1 MQLTRPLLIDAASI
15 PPMRYTYPTPE
26 EKVYIETAETLQIV
40 SLKIVSINDDSL
52 RWPLQVF
59 GMVAVR
65 DILDHK
71 RNIIFQRQ
79 RNNCQ
84 IINKNVRI

>member
-1 MQLTRPLLIDAASI
+1 
-15 PPMRYTYPTPE
+15 MRYTYPAPDDSP
-26 EKVYIETAETLQIV
+26 KAMETLQIMSV
-40 SLKIVSINDDSL
+40 KIAAIKEGL

-79 RNNCQ
+79 SNNCQ